1 MTAQTGDRLKVQYV
15 GVSYSTGKQF
25 DASWDRGEPYTF
37 TLGAGNVISG
47 WDQGLAG
54 MKVGGRRE
62 LTVPPELAYGE
73 QGRRPEIA
81 PNATLVFV
89 VDLLEVG

>member
-1 MTAQTGDRLKVQYV
+1 MTAQTGDRVKVQYV

-47 WDQGLAG
+47 WDQGLVG
-54 MKVGGRRE
+54 MKVGGRRRGGGPR
-62 LTVPPELAYGE
+62 L
-73 QGRRPEIA
+73 RRTRRSSSWSTCSRSASE
-81 PNATLVFV
+81 
-89 VDLLEVG
+89 